1 LDYYRVTLIG
11 AGNVATHL
19 GKAIKKA
26 GHEVVQVYSH
36 SFSNAE
42 VLADQINALP
52 TDSLNSIETAADIF
66 IIVAKDDL
74 IHEIFDQIK
83 MERKVIAH
91 TSGMT
96 SIEGVGA
103 FYPLQT
109 FSKDRELDFSKV
121 PVFVESNQPELQQLA
136 ESITTKVF
144 EVTTQQRQAL
154 HLAAIFVN
162 NFTNHM
168 LAAANNI
175 LGKEDLSFD
184 YLKPLLEETIHKIEE
199 MSPKQAQTGPA
210 IRDDQKTIEQHLA
223 AIKEKYPDFL
233 DIYTTMTNSIQ
244 QKHN

>member
-1 LDYYRVTLIG
+1 MNHYKITLIG

-36 SFSNAE
+36 ALSNAE
-42 VLADQINALP
+42 VLAGQINALP
-52 TDSLNSIETAADIF
+52 TDNLNRIETTADVY

-74 IHEIFDQIK
+74 IHEIFNQIK

-96 SIEGVGA
+96 AIEGVGV

-109 FSKDRELDFSKV
+109 FSKNRQLDFSKV
-121 PVFVESNQPELQQLA
+121 PVFIESNQPELLKLA

-144 EVTTQQRQAL
+144 EVTMHQRQAL
-154 HLAAIFVN
+154 HLAAVFVN
-162 NFTNHM
+162 NFSNHM
-168 LAAANNI
+168 LATANNI

-210 IRDDQKTIEQHLA
+210 IRGDQKTIEQHLA
-223 AIKEKYPDFL
+223 VIKEKYPDFL
-233 DIYTTMTNSIQ
+233 DIYSAITNSIQ
-244 QKHN
+244 Q